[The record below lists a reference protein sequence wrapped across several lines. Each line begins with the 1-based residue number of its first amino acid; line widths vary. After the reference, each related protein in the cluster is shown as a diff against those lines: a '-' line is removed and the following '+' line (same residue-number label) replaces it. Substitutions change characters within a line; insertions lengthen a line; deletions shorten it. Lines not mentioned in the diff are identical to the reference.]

1 MTREDAIIKLETLDA
16 FNVAP
21 TISEALAVAIDAMQ
35 NCERREP
42 LKNIL
47 YEAGQR
53 LEEEAKNGTA
63 SDINY
68 WRGYR
73 DAVKRMMENE

>member
-1 MTREDAIIKLETLDA
+1 MQELLEYA
-16 FNVAP
+16 
-21 TISEALAVAIDAMQ
+21 
-35 NCERREP
+35 ER
-42 LKNIL
+42 
-47 YEAGQR
+47 R